1 MQKTLS
7 RDTVYLHFL
16 VQAAHYRAIKDI
28 QPTGRGY
35 AFSALLNGKPVVGV
49 VLVRSSDFWEY
60 RLHLEDKGNK
70 RQHRPPVG
78 LVVCYRHDS
87 VLPVHVFALEDGRD
101 YDREDLPAKYA
112 DFAKVRAEHSR
123 HSAKVFL
130 GGLLCGNKSAH
141 DLLQDMD
148 ESTRRKYEAR
158 MHSYQRRPPGR
169 PLAV

>member
-28 QPTGRGY
+28 QPTGHGY
-35 AFSALLNGKPVVGV
+35 AFAALLNGKPTNGV

-60 RLHLEDKGNK
+60 RLHMHKT
-70 RQHRPPVG
+70 PPG

-101 YDREDLPAKYA
+101 YDREDLPGKYP
-112 DFAKVRAEHSR
+112 DLAKVRAEHSR
-123 HSAKVFL
+123 HSAKVLL
-130 GGLLCGNKSAH
+130 GALLCGNKGAH
-141 DLLQDMD
+141 DLLQGMD

-158 MHSYQRRPPGR
+158 MHRYQRRPPGR